1 MGDAAMW
8 ESKKWMD
15 RPNGE
20 PFTILG
26 KDVVFK
32 GIAHFEGVVQLDSRF
47 EGDIHTTGT
56 IVIGEHAVVCGTL
69 DVGTLICSGK
79 IKGTV
84 TASQKIHLLKQA
96 VLIGDI
102 RTPVFLIEE
111 GAYFK
116 GLSDMGTHPFEA
128 EPITDTQALPATV
141 EPPELSRSLLI
152 EGATRG

>member
-1 MGDAAMW
+1 MW
-8 ESKKWMD
+8 ESKKWLD
-15 RPNGE
+15 KPNGE

-56 IVIGEHAVVCGTL
+56 IVIGEHAVVHGTL
-69 DVGTLICSGK
+69 NVGALISSGK

-84 TASQKIHLLKQA
+84 TARQKIHLLKQA
-96 VLIGDI
+96 VLIGDV
-102 RTPVFLIEE
+102 RTPVLLIEE

-116 GLSDMGTHPFEA
+116 GLSDMGTHPFET
-128 EPITDTQALPATV
+128 EPVTDTQALPVTV
-141 EPPELSRSLLI
+141 EQPEVSPSLLI
-152 EGATRG
+152 EGVARG

>member
-1 MGDAAMW
+1 MGEAAMW

-15 RPNGE
+15 KPNGE

-32 GIAHFEGVVQLDSRF
+32 GIARFEGVVQLDSRF

-56 IVIGEHAVVCGTL
+56 IMIGEHAVVRGTL
-69 DVGTLICSGK
+69 NVGTLICSGK

-96 VLIGDI
+96 VLIGDV
-102 RTPVFLIEE
+102 RTPVLLIEE
-111 GAYFK
+111 EAYFK

-128 EPITDTQALPATV
+128 EPTADIQTLPVTV
-141 EPPELSRSLLI
+141 EQPEVSPSLLI
-152 EGATRG
+152 EGVTRS